1 MVKLNNNEINDALEL
16 DDGKIIPESKG
27 SSLIETYKINQ
38 ENASMKW
45 QFVIEE
51 PMKNVVEEIMPRV
64 KKSRNGEYVF
74 VGDNDVLSFVDTGKD
89 TISIESGQT
98 AFRGISVTA
107 NKNGKG
113 STVEVSGALPFPFD
127 VYAGFSPSW
136 HYVSGTLQGKVM
148 DLHGEKD
155 VTPYLNPEECGA
167 IIKEFFDKNK
177 YPSGH
182 QTDFDEAK
190 FALDDKYNRGR
201 LEDLNKFFK
210 NEISILP
217 DYKTKNE
224 KAQKDFEN
232 GRKFEGTR
240 LERAKARVKSHI
252 EQNKAM
258 TADIKEG
265 MAKTKESGYKHIS
278 RTPSLNKGGREE

>member
-1 MVKLNNNEINDALEL
+1 MKQEN
-16 DDGKIIPESKG
+16 KG
-27 SSLIETYKINQ
+27 STLIETYKINQ
-38 ENASMKW
+38 EDASMKW
-45 QFVIEE
+45 RFVIKE
-51 PMKNVVEEIMPRV
+51 PIKNVVEEIMSKT
-64 KKSRNGEYVF
+64 KKSSNGENFIVS
-74 VGDNDVLSFVDTGKD
+74 DNGEVLTEVNVDKD
-89 TISIESGQT
+89 KINLSSDRT
-98 AFRGISVTA
+98 AFRDISVTA

-113 STVEVSGALPFPFD
+113 SIVEISGALPFTFD
-127 VYAGFSPSW
+127 NYAGFSPSW

-167 IIKEFFDKNK
+167 IIKEFFDRDK

-190 FALDDKYNRGR
+190 WDLDNKYNRRR

-210 NEISILP
+210 NELSILP
-217 DYKTKNE
+217 NYQTKNE
-224 KAQKDFEN
+224 KAQEKFEN
-232 GRKFEGTR
+232 GIKLEENN
-240 LERAKARVKSHI
+240 LERAKARVKSHL
-252 EQNKAM
+252 EKNKAM

-278 RTPSLNKGGREE
+278 RTPSLNKEGREE